1 MSALGGRNAEVVA
14 GRILVLHPFTDP
26 QEFSPAGALP
36 EIYGVLAM
44 AAVGRK
50 AQAGEEGCG
59 PLCSYVEEQAEW

>member
-1 MSALGGRNAEVVA
+1 M
-14 GRILVLHPFTDP
+14 LHPFTDP

-36 EIYGVLAM
+36 LIYGVLAM